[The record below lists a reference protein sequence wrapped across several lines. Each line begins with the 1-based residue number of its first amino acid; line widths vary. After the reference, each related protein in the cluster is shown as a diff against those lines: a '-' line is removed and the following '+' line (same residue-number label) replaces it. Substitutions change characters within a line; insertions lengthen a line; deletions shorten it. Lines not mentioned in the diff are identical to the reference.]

1 MKNNNIYN
9 AIQNCRNTLIKEVS
23 AELEKRTEHS
33 VKVDILLPDANHIT
47 TICLY
52 GGRPLVIYTD
62 TYGEEADDLELFTID
77 EITKII
83 DAL

>member
-1 MKNNNIYN
+1 MKNNTIYN
-9 AIQNCRNTLIKEVS
+9 AIQNCRNTLINEVS
-23 AELEKRTEHS
+23 AELERRKEHS
-33 VKVDILLPDANHIT
+33 VKVDILLPDAYHIT

-62 TYGEEADDLELFTID
+62 SYGEEADDLELFTLD

-83 DAL
+83 DAI

>member
-1 MKNNNIYN
+1 MTNNTIHN
-9 AIQNCRNTLIKEVS
+9 AIQNCRNILIREVS
-23 AELEKRTEHS
+23 AELERRKEHS
-33 VKVDILLPDANHIT
+33 IKVDILLPDAYHIT

-62 TYGEEADDLELFTID
+62 AYGEEFDDLELFTLD

>member
-1 MKNNNIYN
+1 MTNNTIHN
-9 AIQNCRNTLIKEVS
+9 AIQNCRNTLINEVQ
-23 AELEKRTEHS
+23 AELERRKEHS

-47 TICLY
+47 TVCLY

-62 TYGEEADDLELFTID
+62 SYGEEADDLELFTID

-83 DAL
+83 DAI

>member
-1 MKNNNIYN
+1 MTNQNIHN
-9 AIQNCRNTLIKEVS
+9 AVQNCRNILIKEVS
-23 AELEKRTEHS
+23 AELERRKEHS
-33 VKVDILLPDANHIT
+33 RKVDILLPDGNHIT

-52 GGRPLVIYTD
+52 GGRPLVIYSD
-62 TYGEEADDLELFTID
+62 AYGEDADDLELFTLD

>member
-9 AIQNCRNTLIKEVS
+9 AIQNCRNILIREVQ
-23 AELEKRTEHS
+23 AELEKRTEHA

-47 TICLY
+47 TVCLY
-52 GGRPLVIYTD
+52 GGRPLVIYSD
-62 TYGEEADDLELFTID
+62 TYGDEADDLELFTID
-77 EITKII
+77 EITTII

>member
-9 AIQNCRNTLIKEVS
+9 AIQNCRNILIREVQ
-23 AELEKRTEHS
+23 AELEKRTERS

-52 GGRPLVIYTD
+52 GGRPLVIYSD
-62 TYGEEADDLELFTID
+62 AYGEEADDLELFTID
-77 EITKII
+77 EITSII

>member
-9 AIQNCRNTLIKEVS
+9 AIQNCRNILIKEVS

-47 TICLY
+47 NVCLY
-52 GGRPLVIYTD
+52 GGRPLVIYSD
-62 TYGEEADDLELFTID
+62 AYGEEADDLELFTID
-77 EITKII
+77 EITTII

>member
-1 MKNNNIYN
+1 MTNNTIHNV
-9 AIQNCRNTLIKEVS
+9 IQNCRNILINEVS
-23 AELEKRTEHS
+23 AELERRKEHS

-62 TYGEEADDLELFTID
+62 SYGEEADDLELFTLD
-77 EITKII
+77 EMIKII

>member
-9 AIQNCRNTLIKEVS
+9 AIQNCRNILIKEVQ

-33 VKVDILLPDANHIT
+33 VKVDVLLPDANHIT

-52 GGRPLVIYTD
+52 GGRPLVIYSD
-62 TYGEEADDLELFTID
+62 AYGEEADDLELFTID
-77 EITKII
+77 EITTII
-83 DAL
+83 EAL

>member
-9 AIQNCRNTLIKEVS
+9 AIQNCRSILINEVQ

-33 VKVDILLPDANHIT
+33 VKVDVLLPDANHIT

-77 EITKII
+77 EITTII

>member
-9 AIQNCRNTLIKEVS
+9 AIQNCRNILIKEVS

-47 TICLY
+47 TVCLY

-77 EITKII
+77 EITTII

>member
-1 MKNNNIYN
+1 MTNETITSV
-9 AIQNCRNTLIKEVS
+9 IQNCRNTLINEVS
-23 AELEKRTEHS
+23 AELERRKEHS
-33 VKVDILLPDANHIT
+33 IKVDILLPDAYHIT
-47 TICLY
+47 NICLY

-62 TYGEEADDLELFTID
+62 AYGEEFDDLELFTID

>member
-9 AIQNCRNTLIKEVS
+9 AIQNCRSILIKEVQ

-33 VKVDILLPDANHIT
+33 VKVDVLLPDANHIT

-77 EITKII
+77 EIVNII
-83 DAL
+83 EAL

>member
-9 AIQNCRNTLIKEVS
+9 AIQNCRNILIKEVS

-77 EITKII
+77 EITTII

>member
-9 AIQNCRNTLIKEVS
+9 AIQNCRNILIKEVS
-23 AELEKRTEHS
+23 AELEKRPEHS

-77 EITKII
+77 EITTII

>member
-1 MKNNNIYN
+1 MKNNTIYN
-9 AIQNCRNTLIKEVS
+9 AIQNCRNILIREVQ

-33 VKVDILLPDANHIT
+33 RKIDILLPDGNHIT

-52 GGRPLVIYTD
+52 GGRPLVIYSD
-62 TYGEEADDLELFTID
+62 AYGEEADDLELFTID
-77 EITKII
+77 NIIQII

>member
-1 MKNNNIYN
+1 MKNNTIYN
-9 AIQNCRNTLIKEVS
+9 AIQNCRNTLINEVS
-23 AELEKRTEHS
+23 AELERRKEHS
-33 VKVDILLPDANHIT
+33 VKVDILLPDAYHIT

-62 TYGEEADDLELFTID
+62 SYGEEFDDLELFTID
-77 EITKII
+77 EITTII

>member
-1 MKNNNIYN
+1 MTNNTIHN
-9 AIQNCRNTLIKEVS
+9 AIQNCRNILIREVS
-23 AELEKRTEHS
+23 AELERKNEHS
-33 VKVDILLPDANHIT
+33 IKVDILLPDANHIT

-62 TYGEEADDLELFTID
+62 SYGEEADDLELFTLD
-77 EITKII
+77 EMIKII